1 MEPGTFLSARLF
13 SNNMPMSHTTQEKN
27 GSGMIVS
34 AALLLGVAS
43 LVSRVVGLL
52 RDRVF
57 TTMFGAGDTFDAFVV
72 AFRIPDLIF
81 NLVVIGA
88 LSAAFI
94 PLFTQKMVS
103 GKKGEEEAHRFAL
116 SILHLMGI
124 GIGVLSIFFAL
135 FAPHIIPLIAPGFE
149 GDKLRLTIMLSRIM
163 ALQPILL
170 CASFVFSGVL
180 NSYKRFFAYAL
191 APIVYNIGIIIGA
204 IFFTP
209 IMGAAGLGWGV
220 VLGAFL
226 HAGVQFPSVI
236 RVGFRWKPVLIS
248 STKDLFAIWKM
259 MLPRMFGLAA
269 QQTNLFIV
277 TIIGSGLLSGSISA
291 FHLANNVQYIP
302 IGIFGI
308 AFAQAAF
315 PTLSELYARKKHAEF
330 RHTIT
335 KSFRYI
341 MFFVLPFSAL
351 FYLLRSQIIRVL
363 FGQGAFNWAD
373 TTVTYETFGFLVMSI
388 FAQATIPLLTR
399 AFYAQHNTRIPV
411 LISIGSIAVNTLIAF
426 PFAHMY
432 GVQGL
437 AIAFSASTII
447 QLAVLLGILHVQL
460 DGFDDKK
467 VIMSIGKMAIATVIG
482 AVATQLLKTPI
493 AAVVDMQ
500 RFWGILTQLIG
511 SFAGG
516 ILVYVIVCIFLK
528 SEELEIIKR
537 YIPKSWKLPSGTDT
551 PRFSGLIE

>member
-1 MEPGTFLSARLF
+1 MTNHRNND
-13 SNNMPMSHTTQEKN
+13 SN
-27 GSGMIVS
+27 GMIVS
-34 AALLLGVAS
+34 AALLLGISS
-43 LVSRVVGLL
+43 LLSRLVGLL

-57 TTMFGAGDTFDAFVV
+57 TSMFGAGNTFDSFVV

-94 PLFTQKMVS
+94 PLFTQKMVN

-124 GIGVLSIFFAL
+124 GIGIFSICFAFFA
-135 FAPHIIPLIAPGFE
+135 PQIISLIAPGFS
-149 GDKLRLTIMLSRIM
+149 GDKLATTVMLSRIM

-170 CASFVFSGVL
+170 CISFVFSGIL

-191 APIVYNIGIIIGA
+191 APILYNVGIIAGA
-204 IFFTP
+204 IFFVP
-209 IMGAAGLGWGV
+209 VIGVAGLGWGV
-220 VLGAFL
+220 VLGALL
-226 HAGVQFPSVI
+226 HAGIQFPSVL

-248 STKDLFAIWKM
+248 SSKDLLNIWRM
-259 MLPRMFGLAA
+259 MLPRVFGLAA
-269 QQTNLFIV
+269 QQANLFIV
-277 TIIGSGLLSGSISA
+277 TIIGSGLAAGSIAA
-291 FHLANNVQYIP
+291 FNLANNVQYIP

-315 PTLSELYARKKHAEF
+315 PTLSEQFAKKQRAQF

-341 MFFVLPFSAL
+341 MFLVVPVSAL
-351 FYLLRSQIIRVL
+351 FYLLRTQIIRVL
-363 FGQGAFNWAD
+363 FGHGAFSWSD
-373 TTVTYETFGFLVMSI
+373 TTVTYETFGFLVISI

-399 AFYAQHNTRIPV
+399 AFYAQHNTKMPV
-411 LISIGSIAVNTLIAF
+411 IISIGSIAFNTVLAF
-426 PFAHMY
+426 LFSHAY
-432 GVQGL
+432 QVQGL
-437 AIAFSASTII
+437 ALAFSLSTIV

-460 DGFDDKK
+460 DGFDDRK
-467 VIMSIGKMAIATVIG
+467 VIVSISKMVIATVIA
-482 AVATQLLKTPI
+482 AVTTQLLKTPI
-493 AAVVDMQ
+493 AAVVDME
-500 RFWGILTQLIG
+500 RLWGILTQLIG

-516 ILVYVIVCIFLK
+516 IIMYIFVCMILR

-537 YIPKSWKLPSGTDT
+537 YIPKRLHLPSGTDT
-551 PRFSGLIE
+551 PRFSGLID

>member
-1 MEPGTFLSARLF
+1 
-13 SNNMPMSHTTQEKN
+13 
-27 GSGMIVS
+27 MIVS
-34 AALLLGVAS
+34 AALLLGVSS
-43 LVSRVVGLL
+43 LLSRIVGLV

-57 TTMFGAGDTFDAFVV
+57 TSTFGAGDTFDSFVV

-94 PLFTQKMVS
+94 PLFTEKMVS

-124 GIGVLSIFFAL
+124 GIGLFSICFAL
-135 FAPHIIPLIAPGFE
+135 FASQIIPLIAPGFA
-149 GDKLRLTIMLSRIM
+149 GSKLQMTVMLSRIM

-170 CASFVFSGVL
+170 CASFVFSGIL

-191 APIVYNIGIIIGA
+191 APILYNLGIIAGA
-204 IFFTP
+204 VYLVP
-209 IMGAAGLGWGV
+209 YLGVAGLGWGV
-220 VLGAFL
+220 VLGALL
-226 HAGVQFPSVI
+226 HAGVQLPSVLK
-236 RVGFRWKPVLIS
+236 VGFRWKPVLIS
-248 STKDLFAIWKM
+248 SSEDLLSIWRM

-269 QQTNLFIV
+269 QQANLFIV
-277 TIIGSGLLSGSISA
+277 TIIGSGLLSGSIAA

-315 PTLSELYARKKHAEF
+315 PTLAEQYARKKKAEF

-341 MFFVLPFSAL
+341 MFFVVPVSAL
-351 FYLLRSQIIRVL
+351 FYLLRTQIIRVL
-363 FGQGAFNWAD
+363 FGHGAFNWAD
-373 TTVTYETFGFLVMSI
+373 TTVTYETFGFLVVSI

-399 AFYAQHNTRIPV
+399 AFYAQHNTKMPV
-411 LISIGSIAVNTLIAF
+411 FISLGSIAINSIIAF

-437 AIAFSASTII
+437 ALAFSVSTIV
-447 QLAVLLGILHVQL
+447 QLAVLLGILHVHL

-467 VIMSIGKMAIATVIG
+467 VLISIGKMVIATII
-482 AVATQLLKTPI
+482 AAITTQLLKTPI
-493 AAVVDMQ
+493 ATIVDMQ

-511 SFAGG
+511 AFGGG
-516 ILVYVIVCIFLK
+516 IIAYILVCIVLK

-537 YIPKSWKLPSGTDT
+537 YIPKKLRLPSGTDT